1 MSHPLISR
9 NADLQK
15 LVDDGFEVEIIGGH
29 LVIRSVPYLNATGQ
43 VRLGVLVFQ
52 LHVAADVTQPITQHV
67 ANWSG
72 DFPHDELG
80 RPLEK
85 LRHVEAVASI
95 TDGLITKFS
104 FSNKPPEGYQDHY
117 QMVTTYV
124 ANISGPV
131 QHMDENAKAQT
142 WRVLE
147 NHDPESVFMFADTAS
162 SRAGITA
169 VTRKLETGPVAIVGL
184 GGTGSYVLD
193 LLAKTPVAE
202 LHLFDGDRF
211 GQHNAFR
218 APGAPT
224 LEQLRARPFKVDYFA
239 ETYSRMRRRIIP
251 HPIHVDAATVS
262 LLETMSFVFICMDVG
277 TTKRTIV
284 ETLVQRG
291 IPFIDVGMGV
301 NISDNNGLRGILRVA
316 TVSPDKTDHI
326 GGRISFTEDGNNV
339 YDQNIQIADLNALN
353 AALAVLRWKKLR
365 GFYEDLKKEHFSA
378 YTIDVGKLVNEDMP

>member
-29 LVIRSVPYLNATGQ
+29 LVIRSVPYLNAAGQ
-43 VRLGVLVFQ
+43 VRRGVMVCQ
-52 LHVAADVTQPITQHV
+52 LHVTADITQPITQHV
-67 ANWSG
+67 VNWTG
-72 DFPHDELG
+72 DFPHDEMG

-85 LRHVEAVASI
+85 LRHGEAATSI
-95 TDGLITKFS
+95 TDNLVTKFS
-104 FSNKPPEGYQDHY
+104 FSNKPPEGYRDHY
-117 QMVTTYV
+117 ELVTTYV

-131 QHMDENAKAQT
+131 QHVDENAKAQT
-142 WRVLE
+142 WRVVE

-169 VTRKLETGPVAIVGL
+169 VTRKLQTGPVAIVGL

-193 LLAKTPVAE
+193 LMAKTPVPE
-202 LHLFDGDRF
+202 LHIFDGDRF

-224 LEQLRARPFKVDYFA
+224 IEQLKARPFKVDYFT
-239 ETYSRMRRRIIP
+239 ETYSRMRRGIIP
-251 HPIHVDAATVS
+251 HPLHIDASTVS
-262 LLETMSFVFICMDVG
+262 RLEGMSFVFICMDVG
-277 TTKRTIV
+277 TAKRLIV
-284 ETLVQRG
+284 DRLVQHG
-291 IPFIDVGMGV
+291 VPFVDVGMGV
-301 NISDNNGLRGILRVA
+301 QISDNNGLRGILRVT
-316 TVSPDKTDHI
+316 TVTAEKANHV
-326 GGRISFTEDGNNV
+326 GARISFTEDGNNV

-353 AALAVLRWKKLR
+353 AALAVLRWKKLC

-378 YTIDVGKLVNEDMP
+378 YSIDVGTLVNEDMP